1 MSLTRMVIRIALVI
15 CTVVGS
21 DVAMAGPVRCSVN
34 NQDSTCVGQITT
46 AWQTPP
52 TCPSTAGYTTVA
64 AAQWIGSQYSAPQC
78 NYQAPPSCPS
88 GYDQTGPVW
97 NGSTWVNLSCTPH
110 APPPP
115 TTPTITS
122 ATGFWVWADCGSYNN
137 AQVTGP
143 IPLAVYRDIWSDGSS
158 TYYQFYFGKQYP
170 VSIDSKG
177 RYYVTSLG
185 DNWDTY
191 PDGSAYP
198 LASLYEVAALDPGVS
213 IPAKPVYAC
222 RGGNH

>member
-1 MSLTRMVIRIALVI
+1 MSLKRVIIRVGLIV
-15 CTVVGS
+15 CTMLGS
-21 DVAMAGPVRCSVN
+21 HAAMAGPVRCSVN

-52 TCPSTAGYTTVA
+52 TCPTTPGYTTVA
-64 AAQWIGSQYSAPQC
+64 VAQWIGSQYSAPQC
-78 NYQAPPSCPS
+78 SYQAPPSCAP
-88 GYDQTGPVW
+88 GWIQTGPDW
-97 NGSTWVNLSCTPH
+97 NGSSWVNLGCSSP
-110 APPPP
+110 APPPA
-115 TTPTITS
+115 PTIVA

-143 IPLAVYRDIWSDGSS
+143 IPLAVYRDTWSDGST
-158 TYYQFYFGKQYP
+158 TYYQVYFGNHYP
-170 VSIDSKG
+170 VSVDSKG

-191 PDGSAYP
+191 SDGSAYP

-213 IPAKPVYAC
+213 IPTKPVYAC